1 LLKLASSS
9 LGAEP
14 PCGFSHFRKAF
25 ADRYRMGAG
34 ASAAS
39 VAVTAASAEDLAA
52 TLAGLPEE
60 DRTKVLEA
68 LKGAPAADAAAA
80 DAAAPAAPAA
90 DAAAADAAAADAP
103 AADAAA
109 ADAPAADAAAGDAA
123 AKPAEKA
130 AAVSFIAEY
139 FDKAQARTEALMA
152 DQAKLI
158 EIITNPESAKK
169 FQDECNA
176 WFEADAKPLLEKS
189 FKEHDTKGTGVL
201 DKEEAAAF
209 FANLI
214 DEDTQ
219 LSKAMSASAGATAVR
234 GQLKADNPEASD
246 QQVEDRVKK
255 AIEGRNAEIQ
265 KKQDAYTADKA
276 ARDAAALKVLDV
288 SGDGTLDLKEFLAAF
303 EPENKKNIELH
314 LALGFLTEEE
324 VAAYNA

>member
-1 LLKLASSS
+1 
-9 LGAEP
+9 
-14 PCGFSHFRKAF
+14 
-25 ADRYRMGAG
+25 M
-34 ASAAS
+34 
-39 VAVTAASAEDLAA
+39 
-52 TLAGLPEE
+52 AGLPEE

-68 LKGAPAADAAAA
+68 LKGAPAADAAVA
-80 DAAAPAAPAA
+80 DAAAAAAPAA

-276 ARDAAALKVLDV
+276 GRDAAAFKVLDV